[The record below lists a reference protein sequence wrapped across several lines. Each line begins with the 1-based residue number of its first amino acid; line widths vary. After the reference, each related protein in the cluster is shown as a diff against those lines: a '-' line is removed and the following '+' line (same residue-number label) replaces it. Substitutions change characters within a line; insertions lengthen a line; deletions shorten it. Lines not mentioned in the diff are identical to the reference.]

1 MPIKCRHPDG
11 TTHGV
16 HIFCGDVVCGSCERI
31 FDRETEATPMQVIRA
46 AADDED
52 VAYQASVSDLIW
64 TLYLDDRTRP
74 HDRQKPRDGP
84 WLFPPGSKIS
94 APASG
99 CPPCYAESAQPP
111 DASNRVPIEK
121 PPGFDVSETAASS
134 GSHGADFPFD
144 ALHESVE
151 AEEEQE
157 AEEGEEDEEEDEVW
171 GPWADTTTDERDHA
185 DDLATQTPY
194 AENHANQAWIRQQAN
209 ARLMPVEEDGEQE
222 ATDEGAPE
230 SRERTS
236 FYLSI

>member
-1 MPIKCRHPDG
+1 MVQGSQGARGARRCVNEVLVFVDVDFSRTSPMAPYPFRVKWTLFLSLSGCPSYRHPASSTFQIPASGTMPIKCRHPDG

-94 APASG
+94 APESG
-99 CPPCYAESAQPP
+99 CPPCYAESAQAPG
-111 DASNRVPIEK
+111 ASNRVFMEK
-121 PPGFDVSETAASS
+121 PPGLCLDDPQRSA
-134 GSHGADFPFD
+134 P
-144 ALHESVE
+144 
-151 AEEEQE
+151 AEE
-157 AEEGEEDEEEDEVW
+157 D
-171 GPWADTTTDERDHA
+171 RK
-185 DDLATQTPY
+185 
-194 AENHANQAWIRQQAN
+194 
-209 ARLMPVEEDGEQE
+209 QE

-230 SRERTS
+230 SREKKTS
-236 FYLSI
+236 FYLSM